1 MIIEDVTAYTPISNT
16 KIDDFSNKIQNIPD
30 QLVFNSTTNL
40 NRIFYQTD
48 QPSMTTLN
56 VDNQSA
62 EGKLKA

>member
-1 MIIEDVTAYTPISNT
+1 MIIEDVTALTPISNT